1 MASPPATPHLPPHL
15 RHQAIA
21 ELLRA
26 GATYEQTRAQVGGG
40 SQTLL
45 VAVRRTEGIPHLPR
59 PRLCRTPEE
68 TYALY
73 AEPYG
78 AGHARWTGAWA
89 GRMPQIQHPGR
100 YGRKES
106 ALRVAFRW
114 RHGRE
119 PEGRVKPGCGDR
131 ACVASG
137 HLTDRTVREQLR
149 QQR

>member
-1 MASPPATPHLPPHL
+1 MATTPQLPPAL

-26 GATYEQTRAQVGGG
+26 GATYEQIRAQIGGG
-40 SQTLL
+40 SQTLIA
-45 VAVRRTEGIPHLPR
+45 AVRRAEGIPPLPR
-59 PRLCRTPEE
+59 PRPCRTPEE

-78 AGHARWTGAWA
+78 DGHARWAGTWA
-89 GRMPQIQHPGR
+89 GRMPQIQHPGPR
-100 YGRKES
+100 GRGRKES

-131 ACVASG
+131 TCVASG
-137 HLTDRTVREQLR
+137 HLTDRIIREQLR
-149 QQR
+149 QQQP